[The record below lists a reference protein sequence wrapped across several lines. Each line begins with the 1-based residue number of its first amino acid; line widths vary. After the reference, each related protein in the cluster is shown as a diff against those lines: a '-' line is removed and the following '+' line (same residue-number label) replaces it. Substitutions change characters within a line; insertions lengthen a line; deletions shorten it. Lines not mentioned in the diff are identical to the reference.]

1 MLVLRSAIIAC
12 LVLLLVQ
19 CSSSNSSSKT
29 WSYDYKDGKTSML
42 LKDQAVP
49 QANLPHKVQLA
60 VAAGNKI
67 HGKPYR
73 YGGGHAHFE
82 DKGYD
87 CSGTVSYVLHAAG
100 LIDEATTSGELRRFG
115 KSGEGKWMTVYA
127 KDGHAFIVVAGLRL
141 DTSNGGERDVG
152 PRWTTKSRNL
162 RGFRARHPEGL

>member
-1 MLVLRSAIIAC
+1 MPVLRSAIIAC
-12 LVLLLVQ
+12 FTLLLVQ
-19 CSSSNSSSKT
+19 CSSSSGPKT
-29 WSYDYKDGKTSML
+29 WTYDYKDGKTSML

-49 QANLPHKVQLA
+49 QANIPHKVQLA

-87 CSGTVSYVLHAAG
+87 CSGTVSYVLHEAG

-141 DTSNGGERDVG
+141 DTSNGSDRDVG
-152 PRWTTKSRNL
+152 PRWTTRPRSL